1 MKILTHY
8 HSRGFGYAKTLA
20 LKFLLSFLTATVL
33 LSPTTTAATK
43 VSALP
48 PGKQIYQLM
57 IYHLK
62 DKSQETRIDQYL
74 KDAWLPAAHRA
85 GLKAVGVFKTRGIDT
100 AADKKIYLLISYR
113 TLAEYQKKTAQI
125 SADKELM
132 VKGSDYINAAYD
144 NPPYTRKEVIMMVA
158 FSGMPMLKKPVFTSS
173 RADRIYELRSY
184 EGATEKLYANKVSM
198 FNDGNEM
205 EIFDRIGSQP
215 VFYGEVIAGSKMPN
229 LMYMTSYSDLKS
241 RDEHWK
247 AFGNDPAWKK
257 LSAMPQYQHNVSTL
271 NLYYLVP
278 TEYSDY

>member
-1 MKILTHY
+1 MNIQNRL
-8 HSRGFGYAKTLA
+8 HSRSSRESLS
-20 LKFLLSFLTATVL
+20 LKFFLSLLIVTVMLT
-33 LSPTTTAATK
+33 SKTTAATN

-57 IYHLK
+57 IYHVK
-62 DKSQETRIDQYL
+62 DKNQETRIDQYL

-85 GLKAVGVFKTRGIDT
+85 GLQTVGVFKTRGIDT
-100 AADKKIYLLISYR
+100 AADKKIYLLMSYR

-125 SADKELM
+125 NTDKELQSS
-132 VKGSDYINAAYD
+132 GSDYINAAYD

-158 FSGMPMLKKPVFTSS
+158 FSGMPVLKKPVFSSS

-205 EIFDRIGSQP
+205 EIFERLGSQP

-257 LSAMPQYQHNVSTL
+257 LSALPQYQHNVSTL

-278 TEYSDY
+278 TDYSDY

>member
-1 MKILTHY
+1 MNIQNRLHFRP
-8 HSRGFGYAKTLA
+8 SRGSFS
-20 LKFLLSFLTATVL
+20 LKFFLSLLIATVML
-33 LSPTTTAATK
+33 TSKTTAATK

-57 IYHLK
+57 IYHVK
-62 DKSQETRIDQYL
+62 DKNQETRIDQYL

-85 GLKAVGVFKTRGIDT
+85 GLQTVGVFKTRGIDT
-100 AADKKIYLLISYR
+100 AADKKIYLLMSYR

-125 SADKELM
+125 ASDKELL
-132 VKGSDYINAAYD
+132 VNGGDYINAAYD

-158 FSGMPMLKKPVFTSS
+158 FSGMPVLKKPVFSSS

-257 LSAMPQYQHNVSTL
+257 LSALPQYQHNVSTL

-278 TEYSDY
+278 TDYSDY

>member
-1 MKILTHY
+1 MNIQNRLHFRPLRE
-8 HSRGFGYAKTLA
+8 SLS
-20 LKFLLSFLTATVL
+20 LKFFLSLLIATVMI
-33 LSPTTTAATK
+33 TNKTTAATN

-57 IYHLK
+57 IYHIK
-62 DKSQETRIDQYL
+62 DKSQETRIHQYL

-85 GLKAVGVFKTRGIDT
+85 GLQPVGVFKTRGLDT
-100 AADKKIYLLISYR
+100 ATDKKIYLLMSYR
-113 TLAEYQKKTAQI
+113 SLAEYQKKTAQI
-125 SADKELM
+125 NADKELQSS
-132 VKGSDYINAAYD
+132 GSDYINAAYD
-144 NPPYTRKEVIMMVA
+144 NPPYNRKEVIMMVA
-158 FSGMPMLKKPVFTSS
+158 FAGMPVLKKPVFTSS

-215 VFYGEVIAGSKMPN
+215 VFYGEVIAGNKMPN

-271 NLYYLVP
+271 SLYYLVP

>member
-1 MKILTHY
+1 
-8 HSRGFGYAKTLA
+8 
-20 LKFLLSFLTATVL
+20 LLIATVML
-33 LSPTTTAATK
+33 TNKTTAATK

-57 IYHLK
+57 IYHIK

-85 GLKAVGVFKTRGIDT
+85 GLQPVGVFKTRGIDT
-100 AADKKIYLLISYR
+100 ATDKKIYLLMSYR
-113 TLAEYQKKTAQI
+113 SLAEYQKKTAQI
-125 SADKELM
+125 NTDKELQSS
-132 VKGSDYINAAYD
+132 GSDYINAAYD

-158 FSGMPMLKKPVFTSS
+158 FSGMPVLKKPVFTSS

-205 EIFDRIGSQP
+205 EIFERLGSQP
-215 VFYGEVIAGSKMPN
+215 VFYGEVIAGNKMPN
-229 LMYMTSYSDLKS
+229 LMYMTTYSDLKS

-257 LSAMPQYQHNVSTL
+257 LSALPQYQHNVSTL

-278 TEYSDY
+278 TDYSDY